1 MTSLRS
7 MENDGSR
14 FNDTCCNDGT
24 SHVGGC
30 LKAEAGSEHDFVCFF
45 DFFFSRAIYNLTLP
59 LKDII
64 RMGQLILMSSCT
76 YCT

>member
-30 LKAEAGSEHDFVCFF
+30 LEAEAGSEHDFCFS
-45 DFFFSRAIYNLTLP
+45 FFRRNNAIDLTL
-59 LKDII
+59 
-64 RMGQLILMSSCT
+64 T
-76 YCT
+76 